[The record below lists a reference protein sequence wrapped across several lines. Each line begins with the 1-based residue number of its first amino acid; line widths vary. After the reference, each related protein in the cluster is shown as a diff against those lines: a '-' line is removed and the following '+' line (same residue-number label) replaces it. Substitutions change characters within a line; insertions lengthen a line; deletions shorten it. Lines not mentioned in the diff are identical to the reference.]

1 MAELTLFAFG
11 LYLYIAGVDVPI
23 DFHVDARRLY
33 IEDSFFPLT
42 PGKHE

>member
-1 MAELTLFAFG
+1 MAHPALFALR
-11 LYLYIAGVDVPI
+11 LYLYIAVVDIPI
-23 DFHVDARRLY
+23 DFHVDSRCLN